1 MTGYEVGIIM
11 TGNTY
16 MKLINFYERR
26 NVPNRLRLINLT
38 DEKYLLTSG
47 NLYFYFPYIKWY
59 SGYEEVNLFEEFIE
73 SIDEEDYRIIVLP
86 FYVGEYYGKLSDEE
100 IFVGSS
106 LKIDEESIV
115 EILVDSKYYIF
126 IDL

>member
-11 TGNTY
+11 TGNAY

-47 NLYFYFPYIKWY
+47 NVYLHFPYIKWY

-86 FYVGEYYGKLSDEE
+86 SDAEEYYGELFNEE
-100 IFVGSS
+100 IFVCSS

-115 EILVDSKYYIF
+115 EILDDSKYYIF

>member
-1 MTGYEVGIIM
+1 MTGYEVGILM
-11 TGNTY
+11 TGNAY

-26 NVPNRLRLINLT
+26 NIPNRLWLINLT

-47 NLYFYFPYIKWY
+47 NVYFHFPYIKWY
-59 SGYEEVNLFEEFIE
+59 SGYEEVKLFEEFIE

-86 FYVGEYYGKLSDEE
+86 SDAEEYYGELFDEE
-100 IFVGSS
+100 IFVCSS

-115 EILVDSKYYIF
+115 EILDDSKYYIF